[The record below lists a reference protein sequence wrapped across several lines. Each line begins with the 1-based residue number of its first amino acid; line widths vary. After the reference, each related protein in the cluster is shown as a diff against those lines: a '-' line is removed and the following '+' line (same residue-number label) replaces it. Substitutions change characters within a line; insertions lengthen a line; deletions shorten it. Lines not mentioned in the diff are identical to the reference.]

1 MVLKAPVRQ
10 FELGPVQLII
20 LFALLQLSVCLLTD
34 GFALSFD
41 ESVWHYIG
49 RNWFR
54 HGLAPYTGGTD
65 NKSPFIFAIYGLSDK
80 LFGVNYWFPRV
91 LGTACQSVCLF
102 YVYKIARHFAG
113 KQAGIMALQVYGL
126 SLLWQVTKGRFP
138 SLTETYEV
146 TCLLISVYI
155 WLTAEKAGKLF
166 GGGMLAALGCA
177 FRLTAFLP
185 IFAIFLFSLRR
196 RRMPGFMY
204 CLGVL
209 AGCIVLIGLMQL
221 VGIRPADFF
230 FYGFGD
236 NFGAGTMTDHPL
248 ARKLEHFSDIF
259 LNSDMVLLY
268 PGVIA
273 YLFIE
278 KKIDL
283 LAGWAIAVFAGIC
296 AIGMFDGG
304 HLKDILPV
312 MALMNGIA
320 IARCIQKYRLPA
332 KKIVWI
338 LWIVFIP
345 KLTEPAT
352 SFKSLLTGFKKTNET
367 SAAAPDTHSTKML
380 GRWIRSATTPEDKV
394 FVAGYGAQVQVYSE
408 RISPTIY
415 FDNDALKTP
424 IEKARFKQDL
434 GSAEPT
440 LIAVPLFY
448 EYKRD
453 VDEDIR
459 NFIDSLTEKDYSLDR
474 SLYGYSIYR
483 RRATMPSNTSFR

>member
-1 MVLKAPVRQ
+1 MILKAPVRT
-10 FELGPVQLII
+10 FELSPAKLII

-54 HGLAPYTGGTD
+54 HGLIPYTGGTD
-65 NKSPFIFAIYGLSDK
+65 NKSPLIFAIYGLSDK

-102 YVYKIARHFAG
+102 YVYKIARHLAG
-113 KQAGIMALQVYGL
+113 RQAAVMALQVYGL

-146 TCLLISVYI
+146 TCILISVYI
-155 WLTAEKAGKLF
+155 YLTAEKARALF
-166 GGGMLAALGCA
+166 AGGMLAALGCA
-177 FRLTAFLP
+177 FRLTALLP
-185 IFAIFLFSLRR
+185 IFAIFVFSLRR
-196 RRMPGFMY
+196 RRIQGFWY

-209 AGCIVLIGLMQL
+209 VGCGVLIGIMQL
-221 VGIRPADFF
+221 TGIKPADFF

-273 YLFIE
+273 YLFIQ
-278 KKIDL
+278 KKVDL

-296 AIGMFDGG
+296 VIGMFDGG

-320 IARCIQKYRLPA
+320 IGHCIEKYGLPA

-338 LWIVFIP
+338 MWIVFIP

-352 SFKSLLTGFKKTNET
+352 SFKSLLLGFKKTNET
-367 SAAAPDTHSTKML
+367 SSAAPEPHSTKVL

-415 FDNDALKTP
+415 FDNDALKTQT
-424 IEKARFKQDL
+424 EKARFKQDL
-434 GSAEPT
+434 GSAKPT
-440 LIAVPLFY
+440 IIAVPLFY
-448 EYKRD
+448 EYFRD
-453 VDEDIR
+453 VDQDIR
-459 NFIDSLTEKDYSLDR
+459 TFIDTLTAKEYTLDR
-474 SLYGYSIYR
+474 SIYGYGIYR
-483 RRATMPSNTSFR
+483 RRATIGAGTTF